1 VFELE
6 HPVHKLV
13 FFGLLALVGLFIF
26 FPIFW
31 MVSTSLKPAGEV
43 FRAIPTLLPQQPTLL
58 NYTRALTEENI
69 LTYLRNSAITAGSS
83 SILTMLLA
91 AHAGFSFAKYRYRGQ
106 RSLMYLLLSAQM
118 FPFAVLLIT
127 LYPMLNAW
135 NLTDTHLGLILAYIV
150 FALPS
155 GTYILYAYFVQLPSE
170 LIEAARM
177 DGASDIRIL
186 HTIIFPLS
194 APALITVTLYAF
206 MWAWNDLLYA
216 LTLITST
223 NMRTLGPGL
232 LLTYLGEFRNDWGGA
247 MAASILSSLPI
258 IVIFMLLQRYFI
270 RGLTAGSVKS

>member
-1 VFELE
+1 VFELK
-6 HPVHKLV
+6 HPAQQAV
-13 FFGLLALVGLFIF
+13 FYGLLALLGLFIF

-43 FRAIPTLLPQQPTLL
+43 FRVVPTLLPQQPTVE
-58 NYTRALTEENI
+58 NYVRALTEENI
-69 LTYLRNSAITAGSS
+69 LVYLRNSVITAGSS
-83 SILTMLLA
+83 SVLTMLLA
-91 AHAGFSFAKYRYRGQ
+91 AYAGFSFAKYRYRGQ
-106 RSLMYLLLSAQM
+106 RPLMYLLLSAQM
-118 FPFAVLLIT
+118 FPFAVLLVS

-135 NLTDTHLGLILAYIV
+135 GLTDTYFGLIISYIV

-155 GTYILYAYFVQLPSE
+155 GTYILYAYFMQVPTE

-177 DGASDIRIL
+177 DGASDVRIL

-194 APALITVTLYAF
+194 VPALITVTLYAF

-223 NMRTLGPGL
+223 HMRTLGPGL

-247 MAASILSSLPI
+247 MAASIVSSLPI
-258 IVIFMLLQRYFI
+258 IVVFMLLQRFFI
-270 RGLTAGSVKS
+270 RGLTAGAVKS